1 MTKKTFNDR
10 TFALLTINYVVG
22 FGFIA
27 TIVDIVNIGYWAILI
42 LFLTSFIATAT
53 AFAFSR
59 LISAF
64 PNETG
69 GSISYAKKTNYKFLT
84 CFTGFNQY
92 VQVPLFAATGPL
104 FLVRIAEVL
113 TANETT
119 LWIVRGV
126 SIAFYISLVLLVVLR
141 VRVSK
146 WFIFA
151 TAIIKWISLGIGII
165 GLVILVAR
173 NASNLVEN
181 FKNVKDVNAYLIF
194 STIITFMF
202 AFGGVETT
210 PNIANSVQFNKFSKA
225 LIIAIVTIIGFYT
238 IAYILFLNLNLNLI
252 SDGFIQVYKT
262 VLGTT
267 GLVIFLIYLLFYNI
281 SSTMTST
288 LANPKV
294 LVSAAQIGFLPSF
307 LTRTNRFNQHRN
319 AIITNAVL
327 IIVSMFIFT
336 LLPMF
341 LKLDTNFFRN
351 VINMGTIA
359 FLLQYVLSFITI
371 FVLVKQKKMTNIRW
385 WELLFYGLAVLFIL
399 VPSMIYLFPFLVG
412 QSWTVENTI
421 TIVTYAIFFLVFL
434 IYFFIAKQKNKINLD
449 AKIEEPQEDE
459 KVVVN
464 QENQQLNENKG
475 TV

>member
-1 MTKKTFNDR
+1 M
-10 TFALLTINYVVG
+10 
-22 FGFIA
+22 
-27 TIVDIVNIGYWAILI
+27 
-42 LFLTSFIATAT
+42 
-53 AFAFSR
+53 
-59 LISAF
+59 
-64 PNETG
+64 
-69 GSISYAKKTNYKFLT
+69 
-84 CFTGFNQY
+84 
-92 VQVPLFAATGPL
+92 
-104 FLVRIAEVL
+104 
-113 TANETT
+113 
-119 LWIVRGV
+119 
-126 SIAFYISLVLLVVLR
+126 
-141 VRVSK
+141 
-146 WFIFA
+146 
-151 TAIIKWISLGIGII
+151 
-165 GLVILVAR
+165 VILVAR

-210 PNIANSVQFNKFSKA
+210 PNIANNVQFNKFSKA

-267 GLVIFLIYLLFYNI
+267 GLVIFSIYLLFYNI

-341 LKLDTNFFRN
+341 LKLNTNFFRN

-371 FVLVKQKKMTNIRW
+371 FVLVKQKKITNIRW
-385 WELLFYGLAVLFIL
+385 W
-399 VPSMIYLFPFLVG
+399 
-412 QSWTVENTI
+412 
-421 TIVTYAIFFLVFL
+421 
-434 IYFFIAKQKNKINLD
+434 
-449 AKIEEPQEDE
+449 
-459 KVVVN
+459 
-464 QENQQLNENKG
+464 
-475 TV
+475 